1 VKKALTLSA
10 LSLGTGSGL
19 RAKYLSEAL
28 ARAGWSSRLAAPPG
42 PPRMLSSEFMW
53 SAPRFMIQAL
63 PAVDL
68 AVGIKPYP
76 NVWLAL
82 ALARL
87 RGAITVVDVDDADG
101 GYRGGLAGVLTRW
114 LQAPA
119 FAIAHYVSTHHPLL
133 KKNLTARVG
142 AQRVL
147 DLAQGVDTRC
157 FDPQRY
163 RRKAQAWRQKEG
175 LHHGP
180 LLGFAA
186 HLNVA
191 CQLDVLLEAVGPWL
205 KRHPKAVLLVAGGGP
220 DLDRFQAMAL
230 PWGPQV
236 RFLGSLSPAGIA
248 EALCACDVGLSAYS
262 DNPGNQTR
270 VPMKVAEYLA
280 LGLPVVTHFIPGL
293 QNLKA
298 YVHLSGPQP
307 ASFGAALDQAL
318 KPAARLRAKRGQ
330 AYVRKTLAWDR
341 VARNFVRQVQAGSAR
356 LRVSA

>member
-1 VKKALTLSA
+1 MKKALTLSA

-19 RAKYLSEAL
+19 RAQYLSEAL
-28 ARAGWSSRLAAPPG
+28 ARTGWSSRLAAPKGKPKI
-42 PPRMLSSEFMW
+42 LSSEFVW
-53 SAPRFMIQAL
+53 SAPRCLAAAL

-82 ALARL
+82 GLARL

-101 GYRGGLAGVLTRW
+101 GYRGGLAGALTRL

-133 KKNLTARVG
+133 KQALAARVG
-142 AQRVL
+142 SGRVL
-147 DLAQGVDTRC
+147 DLAQGVDIRC
-157 FDPQRY
+157 FDPRRY
-163 RRKAQAWRQKEG
+163 RRRAKAWRKREA
-175 LHHGP
+175 LDRGP

-191 CQLDVLLEAVGPWL
+191 CQLDVLLDAVGPWL

-220 DLDRFQAMAL
+220 DLARFQALAH
-230 PWGPQV
+230 PWGTQV
-236 RFLGSLSPAGIA
+236 RFLGSMSPAGIA

-293 QNLKA
+293 QASKP
-298 YVHLSGPQP
+298 YVHLSLDKP

-330 AYVRKTLAWDR
+330 VFVRKTLAWDR
-341 VARNFVRQVQAGSAR
+341 VARQFVKQLE
-356 LRVSA
+356 LRKATA